1 MKLKK
6 IKSLIFASVAVLI
19 VTSCATTS
27 NTSSSAAD
35 ETDSSIITDITEEI
49 EQDSGSGSKVRKEPK
64 PISVQNT
71 SNQQETQFK
80 ELLKRIDIKV
90 ISSPKTTMV
99 NKPFSVPY
107 IINVSDENGGIADLD
122 ITVTWPVGRS
132 NNTLTYSSAQIK
144 TDVSGNATFSAAA
157 PKFAVKDVITFYPSP
172 VSSSSNIVKAAYEAA
187 VTAQYAAK
195 SNYINYPGG
204 VLFVYDFNEKG
215 RAGSNNFT
223 MLQTLRNSGV
233 NVGNSPISDTSY
245 FEKPVY
251 DLYKATYDIVG
262 KAYKFM
268 VIGSF
273 KYAEPA
279 VETEEGAT
287 VKLTADITCVDMN
300 NGNVIYKT
308 IFSESV
314 TDNNKWNAEQ
324 KCRKI
329 LAEKA
334 ADAIVY
340 GM

>member
-1 MKLKK
+1 MKLQELKNLLFV
-6 IKSLIFASVAVLI
+6 SAAFFLVA
-19 VTSCATTS
+19 SCATTS
-27 NTSSSAAD
+27 NTASSAEEAD
-35 ETDSSIITDITEEI
+35 NTIITDITEEI
-49 EQDSGSGSKVRKEPK
+49 EQDTSSGSKVRKEPK

-71 SNQQETQFK
+71 SNQQETEFK
-80 ELLKRIDIKV
+80 ELLKKIDIKV
-90 ISSPKTTMV
+90 VSSPKTTMV
-99 NKPFSVPY
+99 DKAFSVPY

-132 NNTLTYSSAQIK
+132 NNTLTYSSTQIK
-144 TDVSGNATFSAAA
+144 TDVSGNAIFSAAV
-157 PKFAVKDVITFYPSP
+157 PKFAVKDVVTFYPSP

-187 VTAQYAAK
+187 VTAQYAVK

-204 VLFVYDFNEKG
+204 VLYVYDFNEKG
-215 RAGSNNFT
+215 KAGSNNFT

-273 KYAEPA
+273 KYAEPSR
-279 VETEEGAT
+279 ETEEGTT
-287 VKLTADITCVDMN
+287 VKVTEDITCVDMN

-314 TDNNKWNAEQ
+314 TDKNKWNAEQ